1 MAEQNQ
7 SKAQPWQIQI
17 SNHLKYKSFA
27 FSQPNVKQTL
37 QSEGNIR
44 LFLPGGRKGM
54 IMFPSLA
61 ALHKTQVSQRAP
73 HHTDPPWHWEEEI
86 KEIKNSA

>member
-1 MAEQNQ
+1 MADQNQ

-17 SNHLKYKSFA
+17 SNHLKNSSFA

-44 LFLPGGRKGM
+44 LFLAGGRSVM
-54 IMFPSLA
+54 IVFPSPA
-61 ALHKTQVSQRAP
+61 ALHKPPVSQRAP
-73 HHTDPPWHWEEEI
+73 HHTDPFWHWEEELQA
-86 KEIKNSA
+86 ENSA